1 MEFEHEIGAG
11 ASEEVAE
18 GMNSAFQQDVA
29 VDEGHFVQACAWD
42 FVVLPAAFAGE
53 AVIVNKTDD
62 LSQPGLQGAVSEA
75 TNLDSRAGL
84 VEDVAEAGAGEGA
97 EAEAAEPV
105 AELEKQDEAG
115 AVAVASGNEAA
126 DTEVC
131 AHIADEDELEEVVE
145 PEVVN
150 GPGLLGKF
158 VLEFESV
165 VASYGEFAAVDWL
178 VLGSEVEQ
186 PQAPEQISVNESGP
200 VVEVGVGVGVVS
212 GGILDSVQPFVMH

>member
-29 VDEGHFVQACAWD
+29 VDEGHLVQACAWD

-84 VEDVAEAGAGEGA
+84 VEDAAAAGAGAGEGA
-97 EAEAAEPV
+97 EAAAAAPV
-105 AELEKQDEAG
+105 AELVNEVELEEQDEAG
-115 AVAVASGNEAA
+115 AVVVESGNDVA
-126 DTEVC
+126 DTE
-131 AHIADEDELEEVVE
+131 A
-145 PEVVN
+145 
-150 GPGLLGKF
+150 
-158 VLEFESV
+158 
-165 VASYGEFAAVDWL
+165 
-178 VLGSEVEQ
+178 
-186 PQAPEQISVNESGP
+186 
-200 VVEVGVGVGVVS
+200 
-212 GGILDSVQPFVMH
+212 